1 MATILPWRSRPPA
14 RRRGNPNAVPQ
25 SAITASAATK
35 RETSAVDSLVA
46 AGFRIT
52 HQDTDQLRRLIQPW
66 QARSFSYYDR
76 LGEINYAAQFYA
88 RMLSP
93 LRLFAAEKDENGDWV
108 ETDDPAAKAALE
120 RIQDPGGGTEG
131 LLSSYGRL
139 MFLAGECY
147 LFCSLNEDTET
158 EQWEMLSTDELR
170 IQSGVYIR
178 YKSPSLTAEEYHEP
192 REEDWEPVNDDTA
205 IAYRLWKKHPRYS
218 MLADSTM
225 KGVLDLC
232 EELLLLTLAVRARA
246 RSRLASAGILLV
258 ADEISYTPLEPVTDE
273 DIEVDPLLAD
283 LTAAMMAAIQNE
295 GSPSAVVPIVVRAPQ
310 DVINNGGIKHIQIV
324 DPTQLYPETGL
335 RRECIERIAIGLD
348 MPPEILLGMSDANHW
363 TVWMIDEQTWK
374 AHGQPIAN
382 QFVND
387 LTAAYFRPQLRAE
400 GVQDWQ
406 RFAIAY
412 DASAII
418 NHPDRFSD
426 AQKAFDR
433 RAIGKAALRDAGGFA
448 EDDAPTEDE
457 LNEMIGV
464 AVRDGS
470 LALYGIPSVKAGG
483 IETQPGEVVS
493 PTGEAGVPTTTPT
506 TGAEVEPGPPAADAP
521 SPDEGLRGS
530 LSSLEAARIAGAADL
545 ALLRAREAAGN
556 RLRSLAKRNPE
567 LRALVEDVP
576 ARDVAAVLGPENV
589 RALGIT
595 DARELVGG
603 AADLLGETIKLW
615 RIDLNGATSLIA
627 EQLTQH
633 AARTLFELRPMPLP
647 PQFRTYVAGV
657 LDAS

>member
-1 MATILPWRSRPPA
+1 M
-14 RRRGNPNAVPQ
+14 
-25 SAITASAATK
+25 
-35 RETSAVDSLVA
+35 DSLTA

-66 QARSFSYYDR
+66 QSRAFAYYDR
-76 LGEINYAAQFYA
+76 LGEINYASQFYA

-93 LRLFAAEKDENGDWV
+93 LRLYAAELDENGDWV
-108 ETDDPAAKAALE
+108 ETEDPTAKAALE
-120 RIQDPGGGTEG
+120 RIQDPGGGREG

-139 MFLAGECY
+139 MFLTGECY
-147 LFCSLNEDTET
+147 LFCSLDPDTQM

-170 IQSGVYIR
+170 IQSGTYIR
-178 YKSPSLTAEEYHEP
+178 YKSPSLTAEEYREP

-205 IAYRLWKKHPRYS
+205 IAFRLWRKHPRYS

-258 ADEISYTPLEPVTDE
+258 ADEVSYTPLEPLGDE
-273 DIEVDPLLAD
+273 DVEVDPLLAD

-295 GSPSAVVPIVVRAPQ
+295 GSPSAVVPILVRAPMET
-310 DVINNGGIKHIQIV
+310 IEKGAIKHIQIV

-382 QFVND
+382 QLVND
-387 LTAAYFRPQLRAE
+387 LTQAYFRPQLRE
-400 GVQDWQ
+400 DGVQDYR

-412 DASAII
+412 DATAII

-426 AQKAFDR
+426 ALKALGA
-433 RAIGKAALRDAGGFA
+433 RAIGYEAVRAAGGFT
-448 EDDAPTEDE
+448 EDDAPTEE
-457 LNEMIGV
+457 ERAEMIGV
-464 AVRDGS
+464 AVRDSS
-470 LALYGIPSVKAGG
+470 LAWYGIPSVKAGG
-483 IETQPGEVVS
+483 VETQPGEVVS
-493 PTGEAGVPTTTPT
+493 AQGDTAAPEAGPT
-506 TGAEVEPGPPAADAP
+506 TGAEVEPGPPAADTP

-530 LSSLEAARIAGAADL
+530 LTSLEAARIAGAADL

-556 RLRSLAKRNPE
+556 RLRSLAKRNPD
-567 LRALVEDVP
+567 LLALIQDVP
-576 ARDVAAVLGPENV
+576 ARDVAAVLGADNV
-589 RALGIT
+589 RALGVA
-595 DARELVGG
+595 DPRELVIGIS
-603 AADLLGETIKLW
+603 DLLGETFRLW
-615 RIDLNGATSLIA
+615 RLDLNGATSLIA
-627 EQLTQH
+627 DQVTQH
-633 AARTLFELRPMPLP
+633 AARTLFELRPVPLP
-647 PQFRTYVAGV
+647 PQFRTYVVGV